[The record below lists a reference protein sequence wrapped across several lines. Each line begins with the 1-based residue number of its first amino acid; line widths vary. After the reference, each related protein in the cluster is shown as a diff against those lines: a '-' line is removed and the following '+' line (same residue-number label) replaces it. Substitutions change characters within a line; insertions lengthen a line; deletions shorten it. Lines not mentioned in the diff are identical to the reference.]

1 MPFTRKPTFDE
12 QVGKVKKVVE
22 LKHEMLKLTKVCLK

>member
-1 MPFTRKPTFDE
+1 MRKPSFDE
-12 QVGKVKKVVE
+12 EVGKVKKIVE